1 MTTGLRIGVM
11 SGGYNG
17 RKLTEH
23 AQLIESLGYDSFWTG
38 EGYAGDAVT
47 TLTWVAAKTER
58 LRIGSSIMQLDAR
71 TPSNTAMTAWALN
84 HLSKGRFSLGLGVSG
99 PQVVEGWHGKPFRF
113 PLARTRE
120 YVTVL
125 RKLLEEQGKIEFH
138 GDHLSIPYDGPDATG
153 LGKALRPGFPKSKV
167 PIYLA
172 AMGPK
177 NIAMA
182 TQIADGLLPLMWSPQ
197 RIKEVYGDLFSA
209 VADRNAANRDA
220 AGETDAVPFDI
231 RPAVPVAVGD
241 DIAACRDKVRPG
253 LAFYLGG
260 MGARTENFYANLVRR
275 YGYEQAADSIQD
287 LYLSG
292 RREEAAAAIPDAL
305 VDELT
310 LVGPPAA
317 IADQLAA
324 WEGSGVT
331 GLLIR
336 FADDDALKAVAE
348 AAF

>member
-1 MTTGLRIGVM
+1 MTTSLRIGVM

-17 RKLTEH
+17 RRLAEH
-23 AQLIESLGYDSFWTG
+23 ARFIESLGYDSFWTG
-38 EGYAGDAVT
+38 EAYGGDAVT
-47 TLTWVAAKTER
+47 ALTWVAAHTER
-58 LRIGSSIMQLDAR
+58 LRIGSSILQLDAR

-84 HLSKGRFSLGLGVSG
+84 QLSRGRFSLGLGVSG
-99 PQVVEGWHGKPFRF
+99 PQVVEGWHGRPFRF

-120 YVTVL
+120 YVTVI
-125 RKLLEEQGKIEFH
+125 RRLLEEQGRIEFH

-153 LGKALRPGFPKSKV
+153 LGKPLRPGFPRTKL

-182 TQIADGLLPLMWSPQ
+182 TEIADGLLPLMWSPH
-197 RIKEVYGDLFSA
+197 RLKEIYGDLIA
-209 VADRNAANRDA
+209 AAAARNTA
-220 AGETDAVPFDI
+220 AGAEAGAAPFDI

-241 DIAACRDKVRPG
+241 DIAACRDQVRPN

-260 MGARTENFYANLVRR
+260 MGARTENFYANLIRR
-275 YGYEQAADSIQD
+275 YGYEQDADTIQD
-287 LYLSG
+287 LYLGG

-317 IADQLAA
+317 IADQLAV
-324 WEGSGVT
+324 WESSGAT

-336 FADDDALKAVAE
+336 FADDRALRTVAE
-348 AAF
+348 VAF